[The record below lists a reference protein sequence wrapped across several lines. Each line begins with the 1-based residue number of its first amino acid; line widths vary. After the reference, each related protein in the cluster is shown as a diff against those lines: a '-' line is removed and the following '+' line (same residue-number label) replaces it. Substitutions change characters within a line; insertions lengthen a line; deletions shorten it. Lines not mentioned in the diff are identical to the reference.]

1 MGSLSA
7 SELIKILKIV
17 KDINKKSKK
26 KKKNKSKKMREKK
39 LLITVT
45 MELGSLIIEPRQ
57 LLIFNL
63 LI

>member
-17 KDINKKSKK
+17 KDMNKAKK
-26 KKKNKSKKMREKK
+26 KKKNKSRKKRVKK
-39 LLITVT
+39 LLIMVAVEEDL
-45 MELGSLIIEPRQ
+45 MIGSQ
-57 LLIFNL
+57 HLLIFNL